1 MALFDN
7 LRSWGHSERDIAK
20 MQIDPAT
27 EPHRFNASYLK
38 SQRHVK
44 VPIPRGGPPTLPSKG
59 SDQWGNLVATAVVP
73 LPKQEA
79 FNASYLKPNPD
90 TIVHVPPP
98 TAYTKE
104 GALAELRSSGEAQ
117 DAKEEISPIEKA
129 TRIRDIQE
137 EGSENAIY
145 WNKILLTL
153 TQINDVKA
161 RRPLSSDEQE
171 VESVILQRLSAYDLT
186 AAGRPTAPVVP
197 VAGNADVGATQKIT
211 TAIGALPT
219 AAEIGA
225 QVPQPD
231 AIAAAI
237 QPNIPQPGDI
247 AKAFGAMQ
255 RPASTLAADIATQLA
270 AVIPKHPA
278 PLDIAQALAGV
289 L

>member
-1 MALFDN
+1 MAL
-7 LRSWGHSERDIAK
+7 
-20 MQIDPAT
+20 
-27 EPHRFNASYLK
+27 
-38 SQRHVK
+38 
-44 VPIPRGGPPTLPSKG
+44 
-59 SDQWGNLVATAVVP
+59 
-73 LPKQEA
+73 QEA

-171 VESVILQRLSAYDLT
+171 VESVILQRLTSL
-186 AAGRPTAPVVP
+186 
-197 VAGNADVGATQKIT
+197 
-211 TAIGALPT
+211 
-219 AAEIGA
+219 
-225 QVPQPD
+225 
-231 AIAAAI
+231 
-237 QPNIPQPGDI
+237 
-247 AKAFGAMQ
+247 
-255 RPASTLAADIATQLA
+255 QLA
-270 AVIPKHPA
+270 SLRHQSFQS
-278 PLDIAQALAGV
+278 LEMQTLV
-289 L
+289 LLRRLLLLLGLFPRLFKLGHKCHSLLILRLL

>member
-7 LRSWGHSERDIAK
+7 FRSWGHSEREIAK
-20 MQIDPAT
+20 MQIEPAADPQ
-27 EPHRFNASYLK
+27 RFNSSYLK
-38 SQRHVK
+38 SQKHVK
-44 VPIPRGGPPTLPSKG
+44 VPIPRAGPPTLPSKG

-73 LPKQEA
+73 LPKQET
-79 FNASYLKPNPD
+79 FNSSYLKPNPD

-171 VESVILQRLSAYDLT
+171 VESVILQRLSAYCDW
-186 AAGRPTAPVVP
+186 
-197 VAGNADVGATQKIT
+197 
-211 TAIGALPT
+211 
-219 AAEIGA
+219 
-225 QVPQPD
+225 
-231 AIAAAI
+231 
-237 QPNIPQPGDI
+237 
-247 AKAFGAMQ
+247 
-255 RPASTLAADIATQLA
+255 
-270 AVIPKHPA
+270 
-278 PLDIAQALAGV
+278 QA
-289 L
+289 

>member
-7 LRSWGHSERDIAK
+7 FRSWGHSEREIAK
-20 MQIDPAT
+20 MQIEPAADPQ
-27 EPHRFNASYLK
+27 RFNASYLK
-38 SQRHVK
+38 SQGRHVK
-44 VPIPRGGPPTLPSKG
+44 VPIPRAGPPTLPSKG

-73 LPKQEA
+73 LPKQET

-186 AAGRPTAPVVP
+186 ATGKPKAPDVPTAL
-197 VAGNADVGATQKIT
+197 NAATGATEKIT
-211 TAIGALPT
+211 TAIGALP
-219 AAEIGA
+219 
-225 QVPQPD
+225 
-231 AIAAAI
+231 
-237 QPNIPQPGDI
+237 
-247 AKAFGAMQ
+247 
-255 RPASTLAADIATQLA
+255 
-270 AVIPKHPA
+270 
-278 PLDIAQALAGV
+278 
-289 L
+289 